1 MIDILIPTLGRA
13 DRLEAIAR
21 NIAEATIN
29 EHTVWFCIEAEDEA
43 SRQAVLDARIA
54 VSDNIGMAYND
65 RSRSYAGAI
74 NTAYHAVR
82 LGRRSEYLFCGADD
96 LHFEQGWDAWALALF
111 DGWAGVVGT
120 NDLLNPYVLQGMH
133 STHSLVARWYL
144 DDIGGVVDEGPG
156 SFLHEGY
163 GHNYVDTELIATAKA
178 RARFRPCLASVVR
191 HLHQSAGFT
200 PHDATH
206 DKAEATYGADA
217 ELYDTRRPLWQNL
230 SR

>member
-1 MIDILIPTLGRA
+1 MIEILIPTYGRA
-13 DRLEAIAR
+13 DRIADISANVHAATASEHRLWFILENDDTPSWNAAAK
-21 NIAEATIN
+21 AEGRLIPNT
-29 EHTVWFCIEAEDEA
+29 
-43 SRQAVLDARIA
+43 
-54 VSDNIGMAYND
+54 

-74 NTAYHAVR
+74 NTAAAVTF
-82 LGRRSEYLFCGADD
+82 GEHLFSGADD
-96 LHFEQGWDAWALALF
+96 LHFVPGWDTAALALF
-111 DGWAGVVGT
+111 DGWTGVVGT

-144 DDIGGVVDEGPG
+144 DHIGGVVDEGPG

-163 GHNYVDTELIATAKA
+163 GHNYTDTEFIGTAKA
-178 RARFRPCLASVVR
+178 RARFRPCLDSVVR

-206 DKAEATYGADA
+206 DKAEATYGADS
-217 ELYDTRRPLWQNL
+217 ELYDARRPLWQNL